1 MACAIASRARSSRR
15 ACRDRGRR
23 GLDRP
28 RAARARGRRA
38 RGGRDRDG
46 APGGGVAPRRAP
58 GRRTLRP
65 LPGAGPPADRGG
77 GRPLPGADRAPGAP
91 RAAPV
96 PARLG
101 GLPRSAPG
109 RHPRRTGA
117 APGDG
122 RPRGVGAGGAG
133 GPPGSGGRRP
143 RHRQRRHRLRARLG
157 AAQCGGAGRRG
168 GGGRPRRRVSKR
180 PRARALGAG
189 AAARGRSLRAPRLA
203 VGEPR
208 PGGGQPA
215 IPAERGDR
223 VAAARGVA
231 PRAARRAGRRAGR
244 PRRDPPH
251 RGGSAPGAEAGRV
264 AADGDRRGAGGPAR
278 LAHGR
283 RGILRHPGPAGSQR
297 RGAVH
302 RRALGG
308 HADHTCDLRLR
319 RGAPGGLLM
328 ATRLIVEGGAPLR
341 GEVAASA
348 AKNAAL
354 PALCAALLTARP
366 VVLENVPALADV
378 TTTRSLLERLG
389 GVVSTDAD
397 GSTRVVVEKVTSN
410 EAPYELVSTMRASVL
425 VLGPLLART
434 GLAKVA
440 LPGGCAIG
448 VRPIDQHLK
457 GFQKLGAE
465 VFIRNGYVEARASRL
480 KGARISTDL
489 VTVTGTEN
497 LMMAAALAEGTT
509 VIENAAR
516 EPEVTDLARLLT
528 AMGARIHGAGTDRIE
543 AGTLLVAAAITGGDV
558 TVTGTEPR
566 HMSAMLA
573 KLEESGSAVTVTD
586 DRIRCQGPAR
596 PKAVDLITNP
606 FPGFATDMQAQFM
619 AMLGLADGISKITET
634 IFENRFMH
642 AAELA
647 RLGAKIEAEGSTAVV
662 RGQRYYQGAPVM
674 ATDLRASASLVLAG
688 LAARGRTEISRVYH
702 LDRGY
707 EGLEKK
713 LQSLGARIERLR

>member
-1 MACAIASRARSSRR
+1 
-15 ACRDRGRR
+15 
-23 GLDRP
+23 
-28 RAARARGRRA
+28 
-38 RGGRDRDG
+38 
-46 APGGGVAPRRAP
+46 
-58 GRRTLRP
+58 
-65 LPGAGPPADRGG
+65 
-77 GRPLPGADRAPGAP
+77 
-91 RAAPV
+91 
-96 PARLG
+96 
-101 GLPRSAPG
+101 
-109 RHPRRTGA
+109 
-117 APGDG
+117 
-122 RPRGVGAGGAG
+122 
-133 GPPGSGGRRP
+133 
-143 RHRQRRHRLRARLG
+143 
-157 AAQCGGAGRRG
+157 
-168 GGGRPRRRVSKR
+168 
-180 PRARALGAG
+180 
-189 AAARGRSLRAPRLA
+189 
-203 VGEPR
+203 
-208 PGGGQPA
+208 
-215 IPAERGDR
+215 
-223 VAAARGVA
+223 
-231 PRAARRAGRRAGR
+231 
-244 PRRDPPH
+244 
-251 RGGSAPGAEAGRV
+251 
-264 AADGDRRGAGGPAR
+264 
-278 LAHGR
+278 
-283 RGILRHPGPAGSQR
+283 
-297 RGAVH
+297 
-302 RRALGG
+302 
-308 HADHTCDLRLR
+308 
-319 RGAPGGLLM
+319 M
-328 ATRLIVEGGAPLR
+328 ATRLIVDGGAPLR
-341 GEVAASA
+341 GLVAASA

-366 VVLENVPALADV
+366 VVLENVPELADV

-397 GSTRVVVEKVTSN
+397 GATRVEVAEVTSN

-528 AMGARIHGAGTDRIE
+528 AMGARIHGAGTERIEIEGVPELGGARHRVIPDRIE

-573 KLEESGSAVTVTD
+573 KLEEAGSAVTVTD

-606 FPGFATDMQAQFM
+606 FPGFPTDMQAQFM
-619 AMLGLADGISKITET
+619 ALLGLADGISKLTET

-707 EGLEKK
+707 ERLEVK
-713 LQSLGARIERLR
+713 LRSLGATIERLR